1 MIIYHKP
8 DRPRPHKHGN
18 AEIQQKKTRQLKF
31 METYPRAELDEYG
44 VLDICPKYIDK
55 FEKCP
60 AERCRNC
67 KREFWLKE
75 EQEVKND

>member
-1 MIIYHKP
+1 
-8 DRPRPHKHGN
+8 
-18 AEIQQKKTRQLKF
+18 